1 MAANAR
7 LWSLLLSCFFFL
19 GSCSLAP
26 TNLQVQQAGDLPKR
40 QVKRIAVM
48 GVSSVPDAEKK
59 ITAKEIGAGFNRAL
73 YLALA
78 EFQDWQVVSEREIE
92 EARPALPAASD
103 ERERAKKLGELAHA
117 DAVLFGRVLYFR
129 ERVGGDQGVTTPA
142 SVSFVLELLDVRR
155 GDIIW
160 KSRFEE
166 TQRAL
171 SENLFAIANFAERGA
186 RWLKAEELAQDG
198 IKKSVRELHRT
209 LFPNS
214 PGATKP

>member
-1 MAANAR
+1 MAAAK
-7 LWSLLLSCFFFL
+7 LLSMVLSSLLFL

-26 TNLQVQQAGDLPKR
+26 SHLQTQQAGDLPKR

-48 GVSSVPDAEKK
+48 GVSSVPEAEKK
-59 ITAKEIGAGFNRAL
+59 ITAKEISAAVNRSL

-92 EARPALPAASD
+92 EMQPALPAGSD

-117 DAVLFGRVLYFR
+117 DAVLFGQVVYFR
-129 ERVGGDQGVTTPA
+129 ERVGGDAGATSPA
-142 SVSFVLELLDVRR
+142 SVTFVLELLDVRR

-166 TQRAL
+166 SQRAL

-198 IKKSVRELHRT
+198 IKKVVRELHRT
-209 LFPNS
+209 LFP
-214 PGATKP
+214 

>member
-1 MAANAR
+1 MAAAK
-7 LWSLLLSCFFFL
+7 LLSMVLSSLLFL

-26 TNLQVQQAGDLPKR
+26 SHLQTQQAGDLPKR
-40 QVKRIAVM
+40 QVKRIAVI
-48 GVSSVPDAEKK
+48 GVSSVPEAEKK
-59 ITAKEIGAGFNRAL
+59 ITAKEISAAVNRSL

-92 EARPALPAASD
+92 EMQPALPGGSD
-103 ERERAKKLGELAHA
+103 ERERAKKLGELVHA
-117 DAVLFGRVLYFR
+117 DAVLFGQVVYFR
-129 ERVGGDQGVTTPA
+129 ERVGGDAGATSPA
-142 SVSFVLELLDVRR
+142 SVTFVLELLDVRR

-198 IKKSVRELHRT
+198 VKKAIRELHRA
-209 LFPNS
+209 LFP
-214 PGATKP
+214 